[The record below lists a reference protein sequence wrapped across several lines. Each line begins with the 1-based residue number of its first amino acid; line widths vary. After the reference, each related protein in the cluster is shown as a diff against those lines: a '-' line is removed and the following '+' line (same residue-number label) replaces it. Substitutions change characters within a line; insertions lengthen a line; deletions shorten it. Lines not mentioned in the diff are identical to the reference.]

1 MLHIKLEEVRSLVE
15 HELFEDLRTLL
26 SEMDPADVAD
36 LIEGIDDI
44 EEQDRVFAMLEPDM
58 VSDVVAELDSGP
70 LDELAES
77 KTPEELADILVNM
90 APDDAADVIEEL
102 ELPSDELRNILK
114 MMPLENRQAIAELLR
129 YEEDSGGSIMTPE
142 LCSLPANATVSEA
155 LRAIGEADLSDP
167 IMQVYVVEPKTGL
180 LLGYVYLTQ
189 LLSTPD
195 SELSPDGRRLYS
207 KNTTL
212 EDLVKTNYV
221 WATTDDD
228 QEKIARD
235 FRKYNLWVMPVV
247 DAKHRLVGR
256 ITADDIMDVIQEEAD
271 EDMAK
276 MIGAPDF
283 EEYDETAL
291 KAVRLRLPWLLITM
305 VAGLLNSMLIGNIQS
320 ATQIAVVS
328 IFVPVLMAMGG
339 NTSIQATAI
348 AVREIA
354 LGRLGTSHLGRTIW
368 KQILIGAMM
377 GIVASTVVWF
387 GAYCVLT
394 YFIDPDL
401 VNVNVVNLCWA
412 ISIAMFIGMVFASVF
427 GSLVPVILNKVNI
440 DPAIASGP
448 FVTTSNDL
456 SASLIYFGTCILLIT

>member
-1 MLHIKLEEVRSLVE
+1 MINLKLEEVRSLVE
-15 HELFEDLRTLL
+15 QELFEELRVLL

-36 LIEGIDDI
+36 LVENISDP
-44 EEQDRVFAMLEPDM
+44 EEQDRVFAMLEPVK
-58 VSDVVAELDSGP
+58 VSDVVAEMDSGP
-70 LDELAES
+70 LDELAEH
-77 KTPEELADILVNM
+77 KTPEELAGILVNM

-102 ELPSDELRNILK
+102 EMTDEELREILK
-114 MMPLENRQAIAELLR
+114 LMPDDARQAVSELLR

-142 LCSLPANATVSEA
+142 LCALPSTTSVSDA

-167 IMQVYVVEPKTGL
+167 IMQVYVVEPKTGV

-189 LLSTPD
+189 LLTS
-195 SELSPDGRRLYS
+195 SEPESS
-207 KNTTL
+207 MVTL
-212 EDLVKTNYV
+212 ENLVKTNYV

-283 EEYDETAL
+283 EDHDESAV

-305 VAGLLNSMLIGNIQS
+305 VAGLLNSLLIGNIQETTKI
-320 ATQIAVVS
+320 ATVA

-354 LGRLGTSHLGRTIW
+354 IGRLGTSHIGKTIW

-377 GIVASTVVWF
+377 GVVAAIVVWL
-387 GAYCVLT
+387 GAYGVLNI
-394 YFIDPDL
+394 FIKPTDVDI
-401 VNVNVVNLCWA
+401 VNLSWA
-412 ISIAMFIGMVFASVF
+412 IAVAMFIGMVFASVF
-427 GSLVPVILNKVNI
+427 GSLVPVLLDKLNI

>member
-15 HELFEDLRTLL
+15 QELFEELRVLL

-36 LIEGIDDI
+36 LIEGIDDP
-44 EEQDRVFAMLEPDM
+44 EEQDRVFAMLEPVM
-58 VSDVVAELDSGP
+58 ASDVVAEMDAGP
-70 LDELAES
+70 LDDLAEH

-102 ELPSDELRNILK
+102 ELPTDELREILR
-114 MMPLENRQAIAELLR
+114 MMPEEERHAISELLR

-142 LCSLPANATVSEA
+142 LCALPSTTTVSEA

-167 IMQVYVVEPKTGL
+167 IMQVYVVEIKTGV

-189 LLSTPD
+189 LLAYSDPE
-195 SELSPDGRRLYS
+195 ELPDGRRVYS
-207 KNTTL
+207 AEVTL
-212 EDLVKTNYV
+212 GDLVKTNYV

-283 EEYDETAL
+283 EEHEESAV
-291 KAVRLRLPWLLITM
+291 KAVRMRLPWLLVTM
-305 VAGLLNSMLIGNIQS
+305 VAGLLNSMLIDNIQA
-320 ATQIAVVS
+320 ATKIATVS

-354 LGRLGTSHLGRTIW
+354 MGRLGSSHLGRTIW

-377 GIVASTVVWF
+377 GLVAATVVWL
-387 GAYCVLT
+387 GAYGVLT
-394 YFIDPDL
+394 YFVQTEGVSI
-401 VNVNVVNLCWA
+401 VNLCWA
-412 ISIAMFIGMVFASVF
+412 IATAMFSGMVFASVF
-427 GSLVPVILNKVNI
+427 GSLVPVVLDKMNI

-456 SASLIYFGTCILLIT
+456 SASLIYFATCVLLLN

>member
-1 MLHIKLEEVRSLVE
+1 MLHVKLEEVRSLVE
-15 HELFEDLRTLL
+15 QELFEDLRILL

-36 LIEGIDDI
+36 LIEDI
-44 EEQDRVFAMLEPDM
+44 SDPEEQDRVFAMLEPVK
-58 VSDVVAELDSGP
+58 VSDVVAELDAGP
-70 LDELAES
+70 LDELAEH
-77 KTPEELADILVNM
+77 KTPEELANILVNM
-90 APDDAADVIEEL
+90 APDDAADVIEDLDMED
-102 ELPSDELRNILK
+102 EELREILK
-114 MMPLENRQAIAELLR
+114 LMPDEDRQAISELLR

-142 LCSLPANATVSEA
+142 LCALPSTTSVSEA

-167 IMQVYVVEPKTGL
+167 IMQVYVVEPKTGV

-189 LLSTPD
+189 LLTS
-195 SELSPDGRRLYS
+195 SEPESS
-207 KNTTL
+207 MVTL
-212 EDLVKTNYV
+212 ENLLKTNYV

-228 QEKIARD
+228 QEQIARD

-283 EEYDETAL
+283 EDHDESAV

-305 VAGLLNSMLIGNIQS
+305 VAGLLNSLLIGNIQETTKI
-320 ATQIAVVS
+320 ATVA

-354 LGRLGTSHLGRTIW
+354 VGRLGTSHLGKTIW

-377 GIVASTVVWF
+377 GVVASTVVWL
-387 GAYCVLT
+387 GAYGVLNF
-394 YFIDPDL
+394 FIKPTDVDIAHL
-401 VNVNVVNLCWA
+401 SWA
-412 ISIAMFIGMVFASVF
+412 IAVAMFIGMVFASVF
-427 GSLVPVILNKVNI
+427 GSLVPVVLDRLNI

>member
-1 MLHIKLEEVRSLVE
+1 MQQIKLEEVRELVE
-15 HELFEDLRTLL
+15 HGHFEQLRTLL
-26 SEMDPADVAD
+26 TEMDPADVAD
-36 LIEGIDDI
+36 LVEAIDDS
-44 EEQDRVFAMLEPDM
+44 EEQDRVFSMLEPVM
-58 VSDVVAELDSGP
+58 VSDVVAEMDAGP
-70 LDELAES
+70 LDELAEH
-77 KTPEELADILVNM
+77 KTPEELADILTNM

-102 ELPSDELRNILK
+102 ELPTEELREILRLV
-114 MMPLENRQAIAELLR
+114 PEEERSAISELLR

-142 LCSLPANATVSEA
+142 LCALPSDTSVIDA
-155 LRAIGEADLSDP
+155 LKAIGEANLSDP
-167 IMQVYVVEPKTGL
+167 IMQVYVVETKTGV
-180 LLGYVYLTQ
+180 LLGYVNIVE
-189 LLSTPD
+189 LLSHSETASD
-195 SELSPDGRRLYS
+195 SGHTFSTRL
-207 KNTTL
+207 TL
-212 EDLVKTNYV
+212 GDLVKTNYI

-283 EEYDETAL
+283 EEHEESAF
-291 KAVRLRLPWLLITM
+291 KAVRMRLPWLLITM
-305 VAGLLNSMLIGNIQS
+305 VAGLLNSLLIDNIQA
-320 ATQIAVVS
+320 ATQIATVS

-354 LGRLGTSHLGRTIW
+354 VGRLGPSHLGQTIW

-377 GIVASTVVWF
+377 GIVAASVVWV
-387 GAYCVLT
+387 GAYAVLE
-394 YFIDPDL
+394 FFVQPEGVI
-401 VNVNVVNLCWA
+401 VSRLCWA
-412 ISIAMFIGMVFASVF
+412 IATAMFTGMVFASVF
-427 GSLVPVILNKVNI
+427 GSIVPVILDKLHI
-440 DPAIASGP
+440 DPAVASGP

-456 SASLIYFGTCILLIT
+456 SASLIYFGTCVLLIM